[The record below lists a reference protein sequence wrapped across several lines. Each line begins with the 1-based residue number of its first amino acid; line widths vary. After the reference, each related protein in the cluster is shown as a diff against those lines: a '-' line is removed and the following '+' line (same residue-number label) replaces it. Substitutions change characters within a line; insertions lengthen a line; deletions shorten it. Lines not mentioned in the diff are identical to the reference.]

1 MAATEHNLAGYLPLM
16 QKWRWPILGVTL
28 AACIISAITALL
40 LPNIYRSTAIFYPTN
55 LPDLETT
62 LNPEFILN
70 GEKLTLSMSS
80 DDADR
85 LISIGQS
92 EPLLRHI
99 IQKFNFAQHYRYP
112 ANDTSDKV
120 RQKVLEEFL
129 YNYSIAQN
137 NRSAVEVSFDD
148 ADKYFAA
155 QVANTITQQI
165 DVINQQLTL
174 TNQQKMV
181 NSYAQRQQFLQ
192 KELLK
197 TQDSLVAARRQYGIF
212 GTTTAEHESRP
223 ESRYL
228 AERLV
233 QTETDLQQARATL
246 KSYQAQ
252 LSGSH
257 DKIITLKADI
267 KGLEAALNALK
278 SATSGN
284 SINLESYVAGTDEVT
299 RLEAIF
305 DSRREEYVKARQ
317 IYEDAKLAL
326 QNQTSSLYVVQPA
339 TPAIKKVKPI
349 RWLIVMGATFL
360 TFLLSVV
367 VVSILERRRSVRHAR
382 FYA

>member
-1 MAATEHNLAGYLPLM
+1 MAATEHYLAGYLPLV

-62 LNPEFILN
+62 LNPAFILN

-99 IQKFNFAQHYRYP
+99 IQQFKFARHYRYP
-112 ANDTSDKV
+112 ANDTSDKIQ
-120 RQKVLEEFL
+120 QKVLEEFL

-137 NRSAVEVSFDD
+137 NRSAVQVSFDD

-155 QVANTITQQI
+155 RVANAITHQI

-174 TNQQKMV
+174 TNQQKIV

-192 KELLK
+192 KELHK
-197 TQDSLVAARRQYGIF
+197 TQDSLLTARRQYGIF
-212 GTTTAEHESRP
+212 GASTAEHESRP

-233 QTETDLQQARATL
+233 QTETDLRQARATL

-252 LSGSH
+252 LPASNP
-257 DKIITLKADI
+257 KVITLKAEI
-267 KGLEAALNALK
+267 KGLEAAASALK
-278 SATSGN
+278 SSTSGS
-284 SINLESYVAGTDEVT
+284 SINLESYLAGTDEVT

-305 DSRREEYVKARQ
+305 NSRREEYLKARQ
-317 IYEDAKLAL
+317 LYEDAKLAL
-326 QNQTSSLYVVQPA
+326 QNQTSSLYLVQPA
-339 TPAIKKVKPI
+339 TPALKKVKPI
-349 RWLIVMGATFL
+349 RWLMVAGATFL

-367 VVSILERRRSVRHAR
+367 VVSVLERQKSFRRER